1 LIVTRSVL
9 PVIFALLLLPAG
21 ASPQQVPPPPPPE
34 KAPASPQ
41 APDEDN
47 PPEEDEGEKP
57 KVYSFNPIQAKNEID
72 AGNVYWHKGSY
83 RGAARRYEEATKW
96 NPGMAEA
103 FFRLGEAREKL
114 KEKDAARAAFTRVVQ
129 LAADSKWGHEAKRK
143 LAGKL

>member
-1 LIVTRSVL
+1 L
-9 PVIFALLLLPAG
+9 PVIFTLLLVPVAAL
-21 ASPQQVPPPPPPE
+21 PQQAPPPPPPE
-34 KAPASPQ
+34 KAAPSPQ
-41 APDEDN
+41 ADDENN

-72 AGNVYWHKGSY
+72 AGNVYWHKGKY
-83 RGAARRYEEATKW
+83 RGAARRYEEATRW

-114 KEKDAARAAFTRVVQ
+114 NEKDAARAAYARVVQ
-129 LAADSKWGHEAKRK
+129 VAPDSKWGRDAKHK